1 MAYNHGLAKKE
12 FENEWHKKERQYRE
26 LGMTE
31 EQINTIREFDEKVF
45 RADRTYYEKTIITSE
60 PDNFEL
66 PHMDEPSDEYLEENW
81 TEFIDDTEKY
91 RRVKEV
97 PEIMRK
103 AFYMNKV
110 LGMTQRDVSSK
121 LLIPVRTIRWWFGKI
136 AEILK

>member
-1 MAYNHGLAKKE
+1 MAYNHGLAKKQ
-12 FENEWHKKERQYRE
+12 FENEWQQKERQYRE
-26 LGMTE
+26 LGMTDD
-31 EQINTIREFDEKVF
+31 QINEIREFDEKAF
-45 RADRTYYEKTIITSE
+45 RADRSYYEKTIITSE
-60 PDNFEL
+60 PENFDT
-66 PHMDEPSDEYLEENW
+66 PQTDERSDEYLEENW

-91 RRVKEV
+91 KRVKAV

-110 LGMTQRDVSSK
+110 LGMTQQEISSK